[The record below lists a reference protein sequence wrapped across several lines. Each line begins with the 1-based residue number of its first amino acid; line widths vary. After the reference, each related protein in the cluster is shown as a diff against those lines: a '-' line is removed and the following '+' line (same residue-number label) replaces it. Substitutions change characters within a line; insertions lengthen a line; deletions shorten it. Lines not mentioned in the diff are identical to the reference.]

1 MASISRPRPIAGRCS
16 LCNADVGRLGPGLR
30 CHECAPPV
38 LWFPRAARP
47 VLTPWYEKVSVVLWL
62 GLSLGYLAGLLLLGA
77 WWYEVQAVLGW

>member
-1 MASISRPRPIAGRCS
+1 
-16 LCNADVGRLGPGLR
+16 
-30 CHECAPPV
+30 
-38 LWFPRAARP
+38 